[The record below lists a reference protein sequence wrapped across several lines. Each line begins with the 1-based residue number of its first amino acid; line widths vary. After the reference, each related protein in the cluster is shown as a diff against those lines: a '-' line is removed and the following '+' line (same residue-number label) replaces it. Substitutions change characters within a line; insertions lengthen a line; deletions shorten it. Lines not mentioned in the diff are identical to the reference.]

1 MHAVVD
7 AELTLRRGEV
17 LGLAGE
23 SGSGKSTLAYAIT
36 RLLRPPGVI
45 TAGQARF
52 GSSVNLL
59 TAGQRQL
66 RGLRWN
72 EIAVVLQ
79 SSMNALNP
87 VLSVGTQLSDVLRA
101 HRPEMTRAARRAR
114 SGELLEMVG
123 IPADRLDNFPHELSG
138 GMRQRVMI
146 ATALAL
152 DPSVVILDEPTTALD
167 VVTQR
172 EILEELM
179 ALRDRLGFAVLFI
192 SHDLSLLAEIADS
205 IAVMYAGRL
214 VERAARERDLPGAAA
229 PVLPRPA
236 QLVPLAARAAAGD
249 GRHPGLPSRPAQ
261 RAGRV
266 HLPPA
271 LPLRLRPVPPRPA
284 AAARPGRGHPGRLLL
299 AAGRHRGGARAT
311 GPAGALGAVP
321 DRRAR
326 ADRRPVMTVIPID
339 RAERSDRAGRPV
351 LEARGLTKH
360 FPVRRGARQAVVHA
374 VEDVTLTLPD
384 GGITAV
390 VGESGSGKSTL
401 ARMLAQLI
409 KPTAGAVL
417 LDGEAAPARQRY
429 ARQVQLVLQDPFSS
443 LNPVHS
449 VRYHLARPLQIHG
462 VNGAGNGPGNGQSL
476 DSLVTDLLT
485 RVSLT
490 PAEQFAAKYPHELS
504 GGQRQ
509 RVAIA
514 RALAVRPRVLLA
526 DEPVSM
532 LDVSIRL
539 GVLNLLAGLREREG
553 LTILYVTHDIASA
566 RYLADVIAVMYAG
579 QVIESGPAAR
589 VTDEPAH
596 PYTQLLLSAAPDP
609 DRTQPPSLAGR
620 GAPPNLI
627 RPPSGCR
634 FHPRCPHAMQVCAQ
648 DRPPAAEVALGHSS
662 ACWLHAQ
669 GLTPA
674 QSRPLPGA
682 DRNTGSEPAG
692 PDAGAKPGPV
702 PGEEKR

>member
-1 MHAVVD
+1 
-7 AELTLRRGEV
+7 
-17 LGLAGE
+17 
-23 SGSGKSTLAYAIT
+23 
-36 RLLRPPGVI
+36 
-45 TAGQARF
+45 
-52 GSSVNLL
+52 
-59 TAGQRQL
+59 
-66 RGLRWN
+66 
-72 EIAVVLQ
+72 
-79 SSMNALNP
+79 
-87 VLSVGTQLSDVLRA
+87 
-101 HRPEMTRAARRAR
+101 
-114 SGELLEMVG
+114 
-123 IPADRLDNFPHELSG
+123 
-138 GMRQRVMI
+138 
-146 ATALAL
+146 
-152 DPSVVILDEPTTALD
+152 
-167 VVTQR
+167 
-172 EILEELM
+172 
-179 ALRDRLGFAVLFI
+179 
-192 SHDLSLLAEIADS
+192 
-205 IAVMYAGRL
+205 
-214 VERAARERDLPGAAA
+214 
-229 PVLPRPA
+229 
-236 QLVPLAARAAAGD
+236 
-249 GRHPGLPSRPAQ
+249 
-261 RAGRV
+261 
-266 HLPPA
+266 
-271 LPLRLRPVPPRPA
+271 
-284 AAARPGRGHPGRLLL
+284 
-299 AAGRHRGGARAT
+299 
-311 GPAGALGAVP
+311 
-321 DRRAR
+321 
-326 ADRRPVMTVIPID
+326 MTVIPMD
-339 RAERSDRAGRPV
+339 RAERAAPGQRPV

-360 FPVRRGARQAVVHA
+360 FPVRRGGRQAVVHA

-417 LDGEAAPARQRY
+417 LDGEAAPARKRY

-462 VNGAGNGPGNGQSL
+462 LNGGNL

-514 RALAVRPRVLLA
+514 RALAVQPRILLA

-539 GVLNLLAGLREREG
+539 GVLNLLAGLREHEG

-634 FHPRCPHAMQVCAQ
+634 FHPRCPHAMAGVRTGSAPGRGGRTGPFQRVLAAREGPHP
-648 DRPPAAEVALGHSS
+648 RPVPAASGGRPEHR
-662 ACWLHAQ
+662 Q
-669 GLTPA
+669 RT
-674 QSRPLPGA
+674 SRPGRRL
-682 DRNTGSEPAG
+682 
-692 PDAGAKPGPV
+692 
-702 PGEEKR
+702 